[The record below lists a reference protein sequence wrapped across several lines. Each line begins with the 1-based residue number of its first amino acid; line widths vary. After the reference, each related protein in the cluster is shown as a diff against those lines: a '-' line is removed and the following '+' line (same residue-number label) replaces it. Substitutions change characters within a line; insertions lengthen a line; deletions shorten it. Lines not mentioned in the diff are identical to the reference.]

1 MSAASKIQLS
11 EDMLSFLSQQQDGC
25 ASDDSVKQ
33 YFGPAK
39 YELLATIINV
49 LLKSNRLQLFTLPT
63 GGLVYK
69 AVQEEMAAK
78 LEGLEQEQVLV
89 HQSIE
94 RSGDKGI
101 WTRDIKNNTNISQ
114 HNLTKALK
122 VLEQRMLIKSVRSV
136 ASKSKKLYMLY
147 DLEPA
152 KEVTGGPWYT
162 DGQDFDHA
170 FVSAL
175 GNFVTQLV
183 RSHGMLDLSTICD
196 KIKIS
201 GISKVELSVKEVEL
215 VLNSL
220 VFDGRLEDVQSSI
233 LLVTGYAAAK
243 KVYKAAK
250 PMSPPASL
258 TMSPCGMCPVIAHCS
273 EGGAISPTT
282 CEYMSQWLEVA
293 GGGGAGDLKLSW

>member
-1 MSAASKIQLS
+1 MSAALTIKLT
-11 EDMLSFLSQQQDGC
+11 EDLLSFLSQQQDGC
-25 ASDDSVKQ
+25 ASDDTVRQ
-33 YFGPAK
+33 YFGPVK
-39 YELLATIINV
+39 YEQLSGAINQ

-89 HQSIE
+89 HQAIE

-101 WTRDIKNNTNISQ
+101 WTRDIKNVTNISQ

-147 DLEPA
+147 ELEPA

-170 FVSAL
+170 FVTAL
-175 GNFVTQLV
+175 GKFVTQLV
-183 RSHGMLDLSTICD
+183 RSHGMMDLATICE

-201 GISKVELSVKEVEL
+201 GISKVELTLKEVEL
-215 VLNSL
+215 VVGTL
-220 VFDGRLEDVQSSI
+220 VFDGNLEDVQASM

-250 PMSPPASL
+250 PMHPPAAL
-258 TMSPCGMCPVIAHCS
+258 TASPCGLCPVVAHCS
-273 EGGAISPTT
+273 DGGAISPAS
-282 CEYMSQWLEVA
+282 CEYMSQWLDVA
-293 GGGGAGDLKLSW
+293 GGDGPSKISW